1 MTQQRKFQGVW
12 IPANLWLD
20 RTMSITEKVMLAEI
34 DSLEDKVRGCY
45 ASNAYFAEFFGL
57 SISRVSE
64 IISSLAAKKLVD
76 VQLIRDGK
84 RIVERQIR
92 VLPNPFGKPN
102 TPSEKTANPFGK
114 GDEPPSENT
123 KGNSTSMNNTGE
135 KDSKRRGDSGDPEF
149 EEAWELCPKRA
160 GGNSK
165 ADALKAWRARRAAGV
180 EAARMIDGVRR
191 YATFCRL
198 TNRIGTEYVKQAAT
212 FFGPSLHFD
221 DDWTPPDDTGRAPR
235 SPAPEPG
242 HSHRDQGAGDGRPTV
257 EYI

>member
-12 IPANLWLD
+12 IPADLWLD

-34 DSLEDKVRGCY
+34 DSLEDKERGCY

-92 VLPNPFGKPN
+92 LLPPPFGKPN
-102 TPSEKTANPFGK
+102 TPSENTANPFGK
-114 GDEPPSENT
+114 GDEPPSEKA
-123 KGNSTSMNNTGE
+123 KGNSTSKNNTDEG
-135 KDSKRRGDSGDPEF
+135 SKRLRGTDDPEF
-149 EEAWELCPKRA
+149 ELAWSLYPKRA

-180 EAARMIDGVRR
+180 DANRMIDGARR
-191 YATFCRL
+191 YAEFCRA
-198 TNRIGTEYVKQAAT
+198 TNRIGTEYVKQTAT

-221 DDWTPPDDTGRAPR
+221 DDWTPPDDSGRGPR
-235 SPAPEPG
+235 NPAPAPSQ
-242 HSHRDQGAGDGRPTV
+242 SHHEQGAGDARPTV